1 MTYYLIME
9 TKKTKKPLQPIE
21 AVEEERLF
29 VSLRASAWDQFC
41 GQEKVKK
48 SINVAVVAA
57 KKRKEPLEHIL
68 LYGPAGLGKTT
79 LAHLISKEMGV
90 NIRITSGPA
99 IERSGDLAS
108 ILTNLEPGDVLFIDE
123 IHRLNKVVEET
134 LYPAM
139 EDYALDIVIGK
150 GPSART
156 LRLELPKFTI
166 IGATTRI
173 GLLSAPLRDRFGI
186 IQRLNFYAPSDLEQI
201 IVNAAKKLLLSL
213 DDFSIKELSK
223 RARGTPRIALKLLKR
238 ARDFAQVKGRQTVDK
253 EVLADAFSLLEIDH
267 MGLDDSDR
275 RVLRALIEK
284 HGGGPVGIETLAATL
299 SEDIGTLEEVIEPYL
314 MQIGFLKR
322 TPRGREATDK
332 AYHHLNLPHPPHLPH
347 SPQQEKLI

>member
-1 MTYYLIME
+1 MTE
-9 TKKTKKPLQPIE
+9 NKQVKTSGDKNDS
-21 AVEEERLF
+21 VEEETLF
-29 VSLRASAWDQFC
+29 KSLRASAWSEFC
-41 GQEKVKK
+41 GQEKVKQ
-48 SINVAVVAA
+48 SLYVALTAA
-57 KKRKEPLEHIL
+57 KKRKEPIEHIL
-68 LYGPAGLGKTT
+68 LYGPPGLGKTT
-79 LAHLISKEMGV
+79 LAHLIAKEMSV

-156 LRLELPKFTI
+156 LRLDLPKFTI
-166 IGATTRI
+166 VGATTRI
-173 GLLSAPLRDRFGI
+173 GLMSAPLRDRFGI
-186 IQRLNFYAPSDLEQI
+186 TQRLNFYSPNDLESI
-201 IVNAAKKLLLSL
+201 IKNASNKLAIEVNEAAV
-213 DDFSIKELSK
+213 KELAK

-238 ARDFAQVKGRQTVDK
+238 ARDFAQVKSKSDIDD
-253 EVLADAFSLLEIDH
+253 EVLSDAFSLLEIDN

-275 RVLRALIEK
+275 RLLKALIEK
-284 HGGGPVGIETLAATL
+284 HGGGPVGIETMAATL

-314 MQIGFLKR
+314 MQLGFLKR
-322 TPRGREATDK
+322 TPRGREATEK
-332 AYHHLNLPHPPHLPH
+332 AYKHLKVPFRKKE
-347 SPQQEKLI
+347 SQQEKLI

>member
-1 MTYYLIME
+1 MTDQPN
-9 TKKTKKPLQPIE
+9 TKPVTANESP
-21 AVEEERLF
+21 EEEILF
-29 VSLRASAWDQFC
+29 VSLRASSWSEFS

-48 SINVAVVAA
+48 ALHVSLTAA

-68 LYGPAGLGKTT
+68 LYGPPGLGKTT
-79 LAHLISKEMGV
+79 LAHIITKEMGV
-90 NIRITSGPA
+90 NIRVTSGPA

-156 LRLELPKFTI
+156 LRLDLPKFTI

-173 GLLSAPLRDRFGI
+173 GLMSAPLRDRFGI
-186 IQRLNFYAPSDLEQI
+186 IQRLNFYPPEELEVI
-201 IVNAAKKLLLSL
+201 ILNASKKLALTL
-213 DDFSIKELSK
+213 DNVAAKELSK
-223 RARGTPRIALKLLKR
+223 RARGTPRIGLKLLKR
-238 ARDFAQVKGRQTVDK
+238 ARDFAQVKGKEKIDR
-253 EVLADAFSLLEIDH
+253 EVLDEAFALLEIDH

-275 RVLRALIEK
+275 RLLKSLIEK
-284 HGGGPVGIETLAATL
+284 HGGGPVGVETMAATL
-299 SEDIGTLEEVIEPYL
+299 SEDIGTIEEVIEPYL

-322 TPRGREATDK
+322 TPRGREATEK
-332 AYHHLNLPHPPHLPH
+332 AYRHFNL
-347 SPQQEKLI
+347 SYSNKNPQQEKLAL